1 MLKFNLGLS
10 LVLIFAAALHGQPT
24 GVLHGVITDESGALV
39 PGAKVTV
46 SNEAGP
52 VKTGASGNDGSY
64 SLAGLSPGT
73 YTVQVS
79 SPGLAQIAPA
89 TADFSGGVRSINLD
103 IQLRVALEKQEVTVQ
118 ENSGPQVS
126 TDPAQNA
133 GALVLKAADLDALSD
148 DPDDLQADLLA
159 LAGPAAGP
167 NGGQFFI
174 DGFSSGQLPP
184 KDSIREIR
192 INSNPFSAEYDTS
205 GRGRIEIFTKPGTEK
220 FHGAVNVIYSDHIWD
235 ARNPFAATPGFALP
249 ASDTKNLQ
257 ANLSGPIIKNK
268 MSFFIDF
275 SRRQQREDQLV
286 TADLLDPSCSGL
298 LFGTPCAPLAQSYG
312 VLQPNTFDNVSPRVT
327 YQLTQNIT
335 LDLRYRW
342 QGSELDNGGVSGFN
356 LPNSAFI
363 QHGTNQTVQLTE
375 TQVVSPAVINESRFQ
390 FFSMSNNQTG
400 VNPVLNISVADAF
413 TSGSTFPADY
423 NHQRNYEYQNYTS
436 ITHGTQFIKFG
447 ARIRGEQLA
456 NYNTNNF
463 TGQFNFPSLASYALM
478 QQGIAQGL
486 PLSRIIA
493 AGGGAYQYVFAAGQ
507 PLINASE
514 VDAGLFFQD
523 DWKVKPNLT
532 VSLGL
537 RYEVQNDIPD
547 HGDWAPR
554 IGFAWGLG
562 RATQGGRLSNPKTV
576 VRGGYGF
583 FYDRFGVGNVLNTIR
598 FNGTSDVSYTI
609 PNPTFYPAAGV
620 PIPQLSALESPQYAE
635 SAATYHIDGT
645 YRSPRM
651 QQAAIGIDRQL
662 PKNVTLSVN
671 YINSIGEH
679 VLRTVDIN
687 TPLPGTWNPL
697 NPALSAYPLG
707 YNAGLY
713 NLYESSGLYAQ
724 HQLIVNGN
732 ARINSRISLFGFYVN
747 GHVNTNVSSPLAA
760 PSNPYNFNQDWG
772 RALYDIRN
780 RVALNGSILLPFGL
794 RFSPNILYNS
804 APPLNIVEGI
814 DAVGDGVTSNAR
826 PALAP
831 AGFSAP
837 ACTQQL
843 ARNLATCMVSGTPY
857 GSFVLN
863 PPGGLPIIPINA
875 FSAFGQF
882 NFNLRLSRTW
892 GFGESTAP
900 RNNPRRGPGG
910 GPGFGRGPGGGGGG
924 RGGGPPGG
932 FGGFGGFG
940 DSSGKRYT
948 LTAGV
953 MVHNLFNTVNP
964 GQIEND
970 LLSPRLGE
978 PLAQAT
984 VGNFGGNANAQA
996 FNRRID
1002 FNLRFSF

>member
-1 MLKFNLGLS
+1 MLKFNLGIVLALLLS
-10 LVLIFAAALHGQPT
+10 VSLRSQPT
-24 GVLHGVITDESGALV
+24 GILHGAITDESGALV
-39 PGAKVTV
+39 PGAKITV
-46 SNEAGP
+46 SNAAGP
-52 VKTGASGNDGSY
+52 VKIGASGDDGSY
-64 SLAGLSPGT
+64 SISGLAPGT

-89 TADFSGGVRSINLD
+89 TADFSGGVRSVNLD
-103 IQLRVALEKQEVTVQ
+103 IQLRVVLEKQEVTVQ
-118 ENSGPQVS
+118 ENTAPQVS
-126 TDPAQNA
+126 TDPSQNA
-133 GALVLKAADLDALSD
+133 GALVLKSDDLDALSD

-159 LAGPAAGP
+159 LAGPSAGP

-184 KDSIREIR
+184 KDSIREVR

-205 GRGRIEIFTKPGTEK
+205 GRGRIEIFTKPGSEK
-220 FHGAVNVIYSDHIWD
+220 FHGAVNLIYSDHIWD

-257 ANLSGPIIKNK
+257 ANLSGPIIKGK
-268 MSFFIDF
+268 MSFFVDF

-286 TADLLDPSCSGL
+286 TSEVLDPSCGTFS
-298 LFGTPCAPLAQSYG
+298 FGTPCLPLAQSYG

-356 LPNSAFI
+356 LPNSGYT
-363 QHGTNQTVQLTE
+363 QHGTNQTVQLVE
-375 TQVVSPAVINESRFQ
+375 TQVVSPSVINESRFQ
-390 FFSMSNNQTG
+390 FFSMNSNQTG
-400 VNPVLNISVADAF
+400 LNPVLNISVADAF
-413 TSGSTFPADY
+413 TSGSTFAANY
-423 NHQRNYEYQNYTS
+423 SHQKNYELQNYTS

-447 ARIRGEQLA
+447 ARLRGEQLD

-463 TGQFNFPSLASYALM
+463 AGQFNFTSLGAYALM

-493 AGGGAYQYVFAAGQ
+493 AGGGPYQYVFAAGQ
-507 PLINASE
+507 PLINANE
-514 VDAGLFFQD
+514 VDAGLYFQD

-532 VSLGL
+532 LSLGL
-537 RYEVQNDIPD
+537 RYEVQNDVPD

-554 IGFAWGLG
+554 VGFAWGFG
-562 RATQGGRLSNPKTV
+562 RSRGRLSSPKTV

-583 FYDRFGVGNVLNTIR
+583 FYDRFAVNNVLNTIR
-598 FNGTSDVSYTI
+598 FNGTNDVSYTI

-620 PIPQLSALESPQYAE
+620 PIPSLNTLQSPQYAE

-645 YRSPRM
+645 YHSPRM
-651 QQAAIGIDRQL
+651 QQAAIGLDRQL

-671 YINSIGEH
+671 YINTIGEH

-697 NPALSAYPLG
+697 NPALSVYPLG
-707 YNAGLY
+707 YNSGIY
-713 NLYESSGLYAQ
+713 NLYESGGRYEQS
-724 HQLIVNGN
+724 QLIFNGN
-732 ARINSRISLFGFYVN
+732 ARISSRIALFGFYAY

-772 RALYDIRN
+772 RALYDIRH
-780 RVALNGSILLPFGL
+780 RVSINGSIVLPFGL

-814 DAVGDGVTSNAR
+814 DAVGDGITVNAR

-831 AGFSAP
+831 PGFTAP
-837 ACTQQL
+837 ACSQQL
-843 ARNLATCMVSGTPY
+843 ARNLATCLISGTPY
-857 GSFVLN
+857 GNFVIN
-863 PPGGLPIIPINA
+863 PPAGLPIIPINA

-892 GFGESTAP
+892 GFGETTAP
-900 RNNPRRGPGG
+900 QGNPRRQG
-910 GPGFGRGPGGGGGG
+910 GPGPGFARGPAGGG
-924 RGGGPPGG
+924 RGPGG

-948 LTAGV
+948 ITAGV
-953 MVHNLFNTVNP
+953 MFHNILNTVNP

-978 PLAQAT
+978 PLAQAQI
-984 VGNFGGNANAQA
+984 GNFGGNANAQA